1 MAAGEATLNDGEGLS
16 DEAWRALIHDFRNL
30 LAVIINY
37 SELIAEETG
46 DPVAVRTDIGEV
58 RSAAERAIA
67 LTEKLRRP
75 DKTNLNAHVAPDA
88 SAS

>member
-1 MAAGEATLNDGEGLS
+1 MAAGETTLSSGDELS
-16 DEAWRALIHDFRNL
+16 DEAWRVLIHDFRNL

-46 DPVAVRTDIGEV
+46 DVEAVKTDIGEV

-67 LTEKLRRP
+67 MTEKLRRP
-75 DKTNLNAHVAPDA
+75 VRPAPEA
-88 SAS
+88 S

>member
-1 MAAGEATLNDGEGLS
+1 MAAGETALSPDGELS
-16 DEAWRALIHDFRNL
+16 DEAWRVLIHDFRNL

-46 DPVAVRTDIGEV
+46 EPEAVKTDIGEV

-67 LTEKLRRP
+67 MTEKLRRP
-75 DKTNLNAHVAPDA
+75 VKSNPEPI
-88 SAS
+88 

>member
-1 MAAGEATLNDGEGLS
+1 MAAGETTLSSGDELS
-16 DEAWRALIHDFRNL
+16 DEAWRVLIHDFRNL

-46 DPVAVRTDIGEV
+46 DAEAVKTDIGEV

-75 DKTNLNAHVAPDA
+75 ATSTPEA
-88 SAS
+88 S

>member
-1 MAAGEATLNDGEGLS
+1 MAAGEEAVSATEVMS
-16 DEAWRALIHDFRNL
+16 DEAWRVLIHDFRNL

-46 DPVAVRTDIGEV
+46 DPEAVKTDIGEV

-67 LTEKLRRP
+67 MTEKLRRP
-75 DKTNLNAHVAPDA
+75 VASTPE
-88 SAS
+88 SSPS